1 MLETY
6 GLRKQERNTS
16 MADLLTARLSP
27 SGSADTAS
35 AIPTRLEIAG
45 TLILRYGLVLA
56 LLFFGAQKW
65 TRAEAE
71 SIQPLVAH
79 SPFLSW
85 IYLVM
90 SIQRGSELIGI
101 VELAIGLLIA
111 IRHWSPK
118 LCAVGSAGAICMFL
132 TTLSFLVTTPGLD
145 SGTQGFIMKDVFL
158 LGAAVWSAGEA
169 LRSARAQ

>member
-1 MLETY
+1 MAELTTATRPFPGSSVVR
-6 GLRKQERNTS
+6 GLAT
-16 MADLLTARLSP
+16 
-27 SGSADTAS
+27 
-35 AIPTRLEIAG
+35 PTRLEITG
-45 TLILRYGLVLA
+45 TLILRYGLVLT
-56 LLFFGAQKW
+56 LLFFGGQKW
-65 TRAEAE
+65 TAAEARG
-71 SIQPLVAH
+71 IQTLVAH

-85 IYLVM
+85 IYQVM
-90 SIQRGSELIGI
+90 NIQRGSELIGI

-118 LCAVGSAGAICMFL
+118 LCAVGSSGAILMFL

-169 LRSARAQ
+169 LRPARAQKVVAR

>member
-1 MLETY
+1 
-6 GLRKQERNTS
+6 
-16 MADLLTARLSP
+16 MADLLAARLSP
-27 SGSADTAS
+27 RGNVDTAS
-35 AIPTRLEIAG
+35 AIPTTLEVTG
-45 TLILRYGLVLA
+45 TLILRCSLVLA

-71 SIQPLVAH
+71 GIQPLVSH

-85 IYLVM
+85 IYHVM
-90 SIQRGSELIGI
+90 TIQRGSELIGI

-111 IRHWSPK
+111 LRHWSPK